1 LYANFADFV
10 ALEVLG
16 ERYGKARKR
25 LADGQHVGSDGDAK
39 ESYNHGD
46 AKHYA
51 GIRM

>member
-10 ALEVLG
+10 VFEVLG
-16 ERYGKARKR
+16 ERYSYAREG
-25 LADGQHVGSDGDAK
+25 LADGQHVGSNGDAK
-39 ESYNHGD
+39 ECSNHGD